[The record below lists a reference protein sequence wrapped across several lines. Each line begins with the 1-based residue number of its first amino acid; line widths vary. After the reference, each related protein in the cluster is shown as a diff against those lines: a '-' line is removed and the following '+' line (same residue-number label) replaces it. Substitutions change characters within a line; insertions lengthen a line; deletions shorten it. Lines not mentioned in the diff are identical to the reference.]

1 MPHNDSQT
9 IRLWI
14 SEHNNGWE
22 AWVAELGDGTYTAWA
37 CPAKENAVATYIED
51 SFRNACAAAAFDLV
65 RLSRHDACG
74 PGCTAWE
81 ERAQPE
87 RTL

>member
-1 MPHNDSQT
+1 MTNHDRTP
-9 IRLWI
+9 IRLWF

-22 AWVAELGDGTYTAWA
+22 AWVAQLGDGTFTAWA

-51 SFRNACAAAAFDLV
+51 TFEHACAAAHFDLV

-74 PGCTAWE
+74 PGCTSWE
-81 ERAQPE
+81 QRAEPHS
-87 RTL
+87 